1 MNERRWKWS
10 LIESEASVLFCI
22 SVWQPQPRCSEFPT
36 GGSSVFH
43 LTPPPFRFFFFFTLG
58 RTVLRRQWRNSIFI
72 CFLLFGFHRKGRWAF
87 MCLICHS
94 NDSVPAFKAL
104 GAVWT
109 KPSVWVG
116 RFIKW
121 QTGSFYLANVSR
133 GRWQWLVCY
142 VRVCVCVRVTGR
154 DRRTEGER
162 EVEKGQIFLCKHCN
176 KPLKRP
182 HHWCSCHLR
191 TERFLPLW
199 IYNDNWIRK
208 PFSFHLIP
216 WNTG

>member
-1 MNERRWKWS
+1 MRGDENEVLLKVKPLYYFASAFDNLSPDVQNFRQEGLVFSTS
-10 LIESEASVLFCI
+10 LPLLS
-22 SVWQPQPRCSEFPT
+22 
-36 GGSSVFH
+36 G
-43 LTPPPFRFFFFFTLG
+43 FFFFTLG

-142 VRVCVCVRVTGR
+142 VRVCVVET
-154 DRRTEGER
+154 DRQRER
-162 EVEKGQIFLCKHCN
+162 E
-176 KPLKRP
+176 R
-182 HHWCSCHLR
+182 
-191 TERFLPLW
+191 
-199 IYNDNWIRK
+199 
-208 PFSFHLIP
+208 
-216 WNTG
+216 